1 MRERICGML
10 LLAAAAMVALPGA
23 GQNAAIRPRT
33 AGSGTAARP
42 PHLPY
47 TAEFKTTRVQTLP
60 DGNTITFESTEVQ
73 ARDLQGRWYSMIAVP
88 ESGEQMARKTVNIND
103 PVAGTVSNW
112 NDLGQRVTVSNF
124 PGRGAAQTACAANP
138 KPRLLE
144 GPDRPVKPV
153 SEDLGNQTIQG
164 VEAHGW
170 RTTRKYPEGA
180 IGNSAPL
187 VRTEEHW
194 NATGPGLDGITLRQE
209 SDDPRTGKMTKE
221 LVKFTPGE
229 PDVSIFQ
236 APADYQVVT
245 QETHS
250 EVHCPE

>member
-1 MRERICGML
+1 
-10 LLAAAAMVALPGA
+10 
-23 GQNAAIRPRT
+23 
-33 AGSGTAARP
+33 
-42 PHLPY
+42 
-47 TAEFKTTRVQTLP
+47 VQTLA
-60 DGNTITFESTEVQ
+60 DGNTITFETTEVQ
-73 ARDLQGRWYSMIAVP
+73 ARDSQGRWYSMTTVP

-112 NDLGQRVTVSNF
+112 SDLGQRVTVSNL
-124 PGRGAAQTACAANP
+124 PRRLAAPTACEANP
-138 KPRLLE
+138 RPRLLE
-144 GPDRPVKPV
+144 GPGRRVKSV
-153 SEDLGNQTIQG
+153 SEDLGKQTVQG

-170 RTTRKYPEGA
+170 RTTRTYPEGA

-194 NATGPGLDGITLRQE
+194 SATSPGLDEITVRQA

-221 LVKFTPGE
+221 LMKFTPGE
-229 PDVSIFQ
+229 PDTSIFQ

-250 EVHCPE
+250 EVRCPE